1 MSKAFYLDNNGLL
14 FACFT
19 NELFCFTN
27 TRISSLFTPQ
37 FSSCF
42 QVKFKPSNAYYSWEQ
57 HGPLFNGDKILV
69 EMVRNAA
76 INSKLDDKN
85 CAKLVAMVNPMVDQ
99 EGATE
104 IQKEYKKQLMKDNA
118 IVVRQ
123 DTNYSA
129 EKFPKLAA
137 SIEGL
142 Y

>member
-1 MSKAFYLDNNGLL
+1 
-14 FACFT
+14 
-19 NELFCFTN
+19 
-27 TRISSLFTPQ
+27 
-37 FSSCF
+37 
-42 QVKFKPSNAYYSWEQ
+42 
-57 HGPLFNGDKILV
+57 
-69 EMVRNAA
+69 MVRNAA
-76 INSKLDDKN
+76 IKSKLDDKN